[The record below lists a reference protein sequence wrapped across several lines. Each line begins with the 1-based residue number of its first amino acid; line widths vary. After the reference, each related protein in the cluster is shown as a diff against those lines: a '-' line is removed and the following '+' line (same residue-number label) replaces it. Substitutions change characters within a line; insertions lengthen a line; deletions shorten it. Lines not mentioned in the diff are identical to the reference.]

1 MRQDFKSEHPVP
13 ALPEVPPAS
22 ELEIRLQGWSRHWRT
37 EEGNLE
43 EDQRRVNERL
53 RTAVQRFFG
62 RHALRH
68 LILEKRQPLMPLA
81 APLFTAFLGR
91 RATRELSRRVL
102 ADL

>member
-1 MRQDFKSEHPVP
+1 MREDPKTERSASP
-13 ALPEVPPAS
+13 LPEVPPAS
-22 ELEIRLQGWSRHWRT
+22 DLELRLQSWSRHWRT

-53 RTAVQRFFG
+53 STALQRFFG

-68 LILEKRQPLMPLA
+68 LTGEKRQPLMPVA